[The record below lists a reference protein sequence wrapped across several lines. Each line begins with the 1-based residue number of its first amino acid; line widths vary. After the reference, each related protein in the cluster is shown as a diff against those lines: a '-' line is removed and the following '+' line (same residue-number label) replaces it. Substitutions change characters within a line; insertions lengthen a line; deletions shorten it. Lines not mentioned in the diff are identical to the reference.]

1 MLLNLEN
8 PVSRVS
14 TNGFTRKSPCR
25 YNILGTRSPHRRSFL
40 AKENHVASDVVVPF
54 PSTPLGNKYIAVF
67 QDKLTTW
74 SETFAT
80 YTTDAVVT
88 ANLLLDNIIFC
99 NGTPRILFTDR
110 GKNFL

>member
-40 AKENHVASDVVVPF
+40 AKENPRQNFREILLEEYV
-54 PSTPLGNKYIAVF
+54 YIY
-67 QDKLTTW
+67 QQ
-74 SETFAT
+74 
-80 YTTDAVVT
+80 
-88 ANLLLDNIIFC
+88 LD
-99 NGTPRILFTDR
+99 
-110 GKNFL
+110 